1 MTYRIESHP
10 PEKAFMKR
18 HRLHFAGL
26 VVLTL
31 AAVGSADAAS
41 KVKIPF
47 SSVNA
52 EGIDKPI
59 GSVTAIDTP
68 DGLRLT
74 PALRSLPPGEHGF
87 HVHDK
92 ASCEAAP
99 DPDKG
104 GTMAPAFGAGGHL
117 DPSSSGK
124 HEGPTGMGHK
134 GDLPKLTV
142 AANGKATTPVVA
154 PHLTVADIKG
164 HALVIHAGGDNY
176 ADQPVK
182 LGGGGGRIAC
192 GVAS

>member
-1 MTYRIESHP
+1 MATRCV
-10 PEKAFMKR
+10 R
-18 HRLHFAGL
+18 
-26 VVLTL
+26 
-31 AAVGSADAAS
+31 AAS
-41 KVKIPF
+41 ACIAALLGLGVAHAAPGVKIPF

-59 GSVTAIDTP
+59 GSVTATDTP
-68 DGLRLT
+68 AGLRLA

-92 ASCEAAP
+92 PSCEAAP
-99 DPDKG
+99 DADKG
-104 GTMAPAFGAGGHL
+104 GAMAPAFGAGGHL
-117 DPSSSGK
+117 DPANSGK
-124 HEGPTGMGHK
+124 HEGPTGDGHK

-142 AANGKATTPVVA
+142 AANGKTTTPVVA
-154 PHLTVADIKG
+154 PHLKVADIKG

-176 ADQPVK
+176 ADQPAR

>member
-1 MTYRIESHP
+1 MNRR
-10 PEKAFMKR
+10 R
-18 HRLHFAGL
+18 HHIAG
-26 VVLTL
+26 VVLAL
-31 AAVGSADAAS
+31 VAIGSADAAP

-68 DGLRLT
+68 EGLRLT

-99 DPDKG
+99 DPDKNG
-104 GTMAPAFGAGGHL
+104 AMTPALGAGGHL
-117 DPSSSGK
+117 DPANSGK
-124 HEGPTGMGHK
+124 HEGPAGMGHK

-142 AANGKATTPVVA
+142 AANGKATAPVVA
-154 PHLTVADIKG
+154 PHLKVADIKG

-176 ADQPVK
+176 ADQPMK

>member
-1 MTYRIESHP
+1 MNNRRFQI
-10 PEKAFMKR
+10 AG
-18 HRLHFAGL
+18 FAL
-26 VVLTL
+26 VAL
-31 AAVGSADAAS
+31 AAFASADAAP

-68 DGLRLT
+68 AGLRLT
-74 PALRSLPPGEHGF
+74 PALRGLPPGEHGF

-104 GTMAPAFGAGGHL
+104 GAMTPALGAGGHL
-117 DPSSSGK
+117 DPAASGK
-124 HEGPTGMGHK
+124 HEGPAGTGHK
-134 GDLPKLTV
+134 GDLPKLSV
-142 AANGKATTPVVA
+142 AQNGKATTPVVA

-176 ADQPVK
+176 ADQPAK